1 MKVRFSSL
9 QNTGYKITIEPERIQ
24 YFPGGASTHIQGNA
38 AVFRNG
44 SLDLDSDKDAD
55 LGLIKALRNNKVY
68 GIDYRHIP
76 ESEVRIIDGRKATLE
91 GLDIDTIIEMAEE
104 ARKKPKVATPAV
116 VEPIEA
122 APDPAPV
129 VVAESSNGKEEAP
142 KRRGRPRKEI
152 TPEPEVKRGPQV
164 LTGPT
169 TSADMMVAPDSKY
182 VR

>member
-104 ARKKPKVATPAV
+104 ARKKPKVA
-116 VEPIEA
+116 
-122 APDPAPV
+122 APDPVPV